1 MENINEKIFS
11 DFILNFEKNIEHKKK
26 INFSEEDQLSLI
38 EEVYS
43 NYLKYFT
50 SVNIKSSTLIKGKHP
65 HIVIDFCESQVD
77 EIITFTEKSLME
89 LGVRFKRHRFH
100 GSLPLFSAKNNTV
113 PGLLHGRGYF
123 MFTFS
128 EKFRSKGSSIK
139 IQCLRETQVVKII
152 DGKIDNLSLVFWNG
166 RGMSRTCFDPLDDD
180 QVRQALKLSDEETG
194 IVSIELISRRGGK
207 NLKVKGDFS
216 VSLNDQLIL
225 KRITSIDRG

>member
-1 MENINEKIFS
+1 MENINDKIFS

-26 INFSEEDQLSLI
+26 INFSEEDQLNLI

-50 SVNIKSSTLIKGKHP
+50 TANIKSSTLIRGKHP
-65 HIVIDFCESQVD
+65 HVVVDFLGSSVD
-77 EIITFTEKSLME
+77 EIIQFTEKSFME
-89 LGVRFKRHRFH
+89 LGIRFKKHRFQ
-100 GSLPLFSAKNNTV
+100 GSFPLFSAKNSTV
-113 PGLLHGRGYF
+113 PGLLHGRGYY

-128 EKFRSKGSSIK
+128 EKFRSKGCSIK
-139 IQCLRETQVVKII
+139 IECLRENQIVKVI

-166 RGMSRTCFDPLDDD
+166 RGMSRSSFDPLDDE
-180 QVRQALKLSDEETG
+180 QVKQAMGLSDEETG
-194 IVSIELISRRGGK
+194 IVSIELISKRGGK

-216 VSLNDQLIL
+216 LSLNDELIL